1 MFVSRNPQDDVV
13 KLRNALSDIK
23 FICEQTLV
31 NDKELSEKTKA
42 TIDDIIQIVDFGM
55 YKEPLTPIEEAK
67 QLYAKKYG
75 GCCDGED

>member
-31 NDKELSEKTKA
+31 KDKELSEKTKA

-55 YKEPLTPIEEAK
+55 YKEPLTAIEEAK
-67 QLYAKKYG
+67 QLYTRKYG
-75 GCCDGED
+75 GCCDDED

>member
-1 MFVSRNPQDDVV
+1 MFVSRSPQDDVV

-67 QLYAKKYG
+67 QLYTRKYG